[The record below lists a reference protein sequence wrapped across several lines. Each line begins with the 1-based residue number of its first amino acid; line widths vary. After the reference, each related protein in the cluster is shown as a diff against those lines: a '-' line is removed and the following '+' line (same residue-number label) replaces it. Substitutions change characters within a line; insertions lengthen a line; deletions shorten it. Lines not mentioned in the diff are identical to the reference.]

1 MNKIVILLAFLMFFS
16 FNVDAQRS
24 KRSKKK
30 VAKTSQTVTNKTK
43 ETTNVPKVNS
53 EELFFTANKYLGGI
67 GVAED
72 KAKAVELFKQAAEL
86 GHKQA
91 KIELTGIEI
100 CEQALQKLDEKDAR
114 AAFDILISACREGSF
129 YAHRLEAM
137 GYDRGLFDFDGK
149 RNKKYKIGTGLL
161 GGLASA
167 AVNAHVNSKAAN
179 EQHGMANACYRK
191 AAEIGDLYS
200 QKKVGFCYLNGEKDF
215 YNQDFTKAATL
226 LEGPAKAGDADALFA
241 LGALYYTGQGVT
253 ENKEKGTQMMRQA
266 ADLGNEEAKKK
277 LIELGL

>member
-16 FNVDAQRS
+16 FNVDAQRN

-30 VAKTSQTVTNKTK
+30 VAKTSQTVNNTTK
-43 ETTNVPKVNS
+43 ETTKVPKVDP
-53 EELFFTANKYLGGI
+53 EELFFSANKYLGGI
-67 GVAED
+67 GVTED

-91 KIELTGIEI
+91 KIELAGIEI
-100 CEQALQKLDEKDAR
+100 CQQALLKLDEKDAQG
-114 AAFDILISACREGSF
+114 AFQILASACQEGSF
-129 YAHRLEAM
+129 YANRLEAM
-137 GYDRGLFDFDGK
+137 GYDRGLFDFEGK
-149 RNKKYKIGTGLL
+149 RNKKYKLGSGLL

-167 AVNAHVNSKAAN
+167 VVNSHVNGKAAK
-179 EQHGMANACYRK
+179 EQHGLANACYRK

-215 YNQDFTKAATL
+215 YTQDFTKAATL
-226 LEGPAKAGDADALFA
+226 LEGPAKAGDADALYA
-241 LGALYYTGQGVT
+241 LGVLYYSGKGVT
-253 ENKEKGTQMMRQA
+253 ENKEKGVQMMRQA
-266 ADLGNEEAKKK
+266 ADFGNEEAKKK